1 MDFGGPW
8 WWALV
13 GYLNGGGLWWTVVVG
28 VGGLFEWW
36 WTLVDRGGGHQCLSS
51 SALSVGKYTQIA
63 LSAR

>member
-1 MDFGGPW
+1 M
-8 WWALV
+8 V
-13 GYLNGGGLWWTVVVG
+13 GVGGLFEWTLVDRG
-28 VGGLFEWW
+28 GGLFEWW